1 MEVIAK
7 ELRKPILYFCEKR
20 GWYWLENNFK
30 SKTQVEYL
38 GMKVDIQQTV
48 SKRLAPKTLRDKLN
62 MLKAKV
68 NEHRQ
73 DWN

>member
-1 MEVIAK
+1 MVLIFY
-7 ELRKPILYFCEKR
+7 LCEKR
-20 GWYWLENNFK
+20 LWYWLKNNFK

-38 GMKVDIQQTV
+38 GLKVDIQQAV
-48 SKRLAPKTLRDKLN
+48 SKRWAPKTLRDKLN
-62 MLKAKV
+62 MLNAKV